1 MTNSLRE
8 CDIRPPVALIL
19 FGHGARDPQWAKPL
33 HAIREAVL
41 ACQPGMRVDLAFLE
55 YLKPTLGDCVE
66 QLVTDGFRTI
76 RIFPVFI
83 AQGGHLVREV
93 PVMLAA
99 LTSRFPGVDLQLLP
113 VAGESPAVIK
123 AMAEAAIYTRP

>member
-1 MTNSLRE
+1 MTLPRDCGNQ
-8 CDIRPPVALIL
+8 PPVALIL

-33 HAIREAVL
+33 HAIREAAL
-41 ACQPGMRVDLAFLE
+41 ACQPGMRVELAFLE
-55 YLKPTLGDCVE
+55 YLNPTLAECVE
-66 QLVTDGFRTI
+66 QLVTAGFRTI

-93 PVMLAA
+93 PVVLAE
-99 LTSRFPGVDLQLLP
+99 LTRRFPGVDLQLLP

-123 AMAEAAIYTRP
+123 AMAEAAIYSRP